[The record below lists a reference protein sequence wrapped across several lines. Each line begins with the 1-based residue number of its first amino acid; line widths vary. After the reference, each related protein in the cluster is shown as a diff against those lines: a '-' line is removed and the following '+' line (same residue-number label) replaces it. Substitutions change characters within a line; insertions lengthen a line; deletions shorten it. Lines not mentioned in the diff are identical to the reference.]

1 MERKREKVKRN
12 GAICRQLMNL
22 AEGNMKFFVLFLQL
36 FVSLKLY
43 KNINLKELHLI

>member
-22 AEGNMKFFVLFLQL
+22 AEGNMKILCIILATFC
-36 FVSLKLY
+36 
-43 KNINLKELHLI
+43 